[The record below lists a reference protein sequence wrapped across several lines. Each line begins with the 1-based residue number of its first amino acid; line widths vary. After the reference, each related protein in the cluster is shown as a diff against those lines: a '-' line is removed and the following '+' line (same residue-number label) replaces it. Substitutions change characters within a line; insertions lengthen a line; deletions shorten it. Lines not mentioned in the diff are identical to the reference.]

1 MAALTNYVLTLV
13 TVFSLLFCQPVY
25 GGGCEEEVIKDRV
38 ARNLRRTEALLL
50 RHSAREAHDGRS
62 TCLSAAIDHAREA
75 QRLALPSRY
84 EEALSSVGR
93 LMDCVCFQ
101 IEQNASIGAPPPG
114 RALGDSFN
122 QACDQARLSF
132 IAIRNLLVHC
142 NPHTATSWSRCGG
155 EGQDHSSS
163 PHLPRKK
170 LKQVGSCVADGTKC
184 QFLPCARLRKL
195 PRCAVGFASSV
206 TGGAAGPYFT
216 VTDPRD
222 DPLSPRP
229 GTLRHAIEAA
239 GKSPGGGWIR
249 FGRGMTVVLEDR
261 VWIGSNTTI
270 DGRQTNVTIVHKG
283 LVLYGLENVILV
295 NIKVVTTGASD
306 TIHIFQ
312 GARRVWIDHVTIEEG
327 GLGLVTVAEGSTDVT
342 VSNCY
347 LKDRKFSMLLGA
359 SDLDDS
365 DKILRVTVYRNWFDS
380 SGERMPHC
388 RQDQYQ
394 YIATVISSSHLLSA
408 ILPTQNIM
416 WGYCHVAN
424 NYYEGWKYYA
434 IGGRKY
440 AEILSEANVFEPGI
454 RQEVTPW
461 FEQFKDDLTPTIQ
474 SSDDLLLNNA
484 TFHQFLHNRT
494 LEEPKRKFWNYHLPM
509 APTHALINL
518 VKACSG
524 ALRGEILEKCLHLP

>member
-1 MAALTNYVLTLV
+1 MAGLSNYVLALV
-13 TVFSLLFCQPVY
+13 TVFSFLFSQPVY
-25 GGGCEEEVIKDRV
+25 GGGCEEEVIKNHA
-38 ARNLRRTEALLL
+38 ARNLRCTEALLL
-50 RHSAREAHDGRS
+50 RHSAREAHDGRC

-84 EEALSSVGR
+84 EEVLSSVGR
-93 LMDCVCFQ
+93 LVDCVCLQ

-114 RALGDSFN
+114 RALSDSFN
-122 QACDQARLSF
+122 QACHQARLSF
-132 IAIRNLLVHC
+132 TVIRNLLVHC
-142 NPHTATSWSRCGG
+142 NPHKASSRSSGG
-155 EGQDHSSS
+155 EEGNYHSSS
-163 PHLPRKK
+163 PLLPRKK

-184 QFLPCARLRKL
+184 QFLPCAKWKKL

-216 VTDPRD
+216 VTDPSD

-249 FGRGMTVVLEDR
+249 FDRAMTVVLEDR

-270 DGRQTNVTIVHKG
+270 DGRQANVTIVHKG

-327 GLGLVTVAEGSTDVT
+327 GLGLVTVAGGSTDVT

-359 SDLDDS
+359 SDLDPS

-388 RQDQYQ
+388 R
-394 YIATVISSSHLLSA
+394 
-408 ILPTQNIM
+408 

-424 NYYEGWKYYA
+424 NYYKHWNYYA

-440 AEILSEANVFEPGI
+440 AKILSEANVFEPGI

-494 LEEPKRKFWNYHLPM
+494 LEEPNRKFLNYHLPM
-509 APTHALINL
+509 SPTHALVDL